1 MWRIILA
8 TTSLWCQT
16 GAHEPTVDLNI
27 GRRVFESQCA
37 LCHGQNG
44 AGGRGPDLRR
54 PKLKNAPTPEA
65 LRKVIFEGLGADM
78 PGAWQLS
85 VREVASV
92 AGYVSSLGRMAVE
105 FVPGNTIHGEE
116 LFRSRGCV
124 NCHIVAGK
132 GSSNGPELTNVGA
145 RRNAEFLR
153 ESLTKPAAFLPDGFL
168 VVEATTAGGSVI
180 RGVKLNEDNF
190 SIQIGTA
197 DGKRHSLDKNTLKDL
212 KRRTGQ
218 STMPAFANLPANDI
232 EDLVAYLASLKGA
245 E

>member
-1 MWRIILA
+1 
-8 TTSLWCQT
+8 
-16 GAHEPTVDLNI
+16 
-27 GRRVFESQCA
+27 
-37 LCHGQNG
+37 
-44 AGGRGPDLRR
+44 
-54 PKLKNAPTPEA
+54 
-65 LRKVIFEGLGADM
+65 M

-92 AGYVSSLGRMAVE
+92 AGYVASLGRMAVE

-124 NCHIVAGK
+124 NCHIVAGN
-132 GSSNGPELTNVGA
+132 GSANGPELTTVGA
-145 RRNAEFLR
+145 RRNAGFLR
-153 ESLTKPAAFLPDGFL
+153 ESILKPAAFLPDGFL
-168 VVEATTAGGSVI
+168 VVEATTAAGSVI

-190 SIQIGTA
+190 SIQIGSA
-197 DGKRHSLDKNTLKDL
+197 DGKRHSLDKLALKDL
-212 KRRTGQ
+212 KRRAGQ